1 MGRRRNAVV
10 EGREMDGQIAAR
22 LARLFAEAAAVLAR
36 HGVSDEGLREVGG
49 LLRDVAAE
57 PWVREV
63 ELAPKH
69 GGMSESRVLRSDGP
83 EGLTLTLA
91 RFKAERA
98 TGVHD
103 HGSWGVACVVD
114 GRDRYERWQ
123 RLDTG
128 EEPGRA
134 RVTLVEEHISEPGDV
149 VYWFDRPHDIHNQ
162 QGAGGPVRELVLFG
176 RDTSLFA
183 RRFFDPDAGGVR
195 EALPV

>member
-1 MGRRRNAVV
+1 MNG
-10 EGREMDGQIAAR
+10 MDGMGEADAR
-22 LARLFAEAAAVLAR
+22 LGRLFADARAVLEE
-36 HGVSDEGLREVGG
+36 HGVTDEGLRAIGE
-49 LLRDVAAE
+49 LLRAVASE

-69 GGMSESRVLRSDGP
+69 GGASESKVLRSEGA

-114 GRDRYERWQ
+114 GQDRYQRWE
-123 RLDTG
+123 RLDAG
-128 EEPGRA
+128 ETPGAA
-134 RVTLVEEHISEPGDV
+134 RLRLADEHVSGPGDV

-162 QGAGGPVRELVLFG
+162 QGESGPVRELVLFG
-176 RDTSLFA
+176 RDTSRIP
-183 RRFFDPDAGGVR
+183 RRYFDPEAGTVR
-195 EALPV
+195 EALPM